1 MKCGLKVVIFHF
13 YQIYHFKST
22 EESKAR
28 KELRAMVQSYLTEEI
43 KKMKLSVEEQL
54 KATEDSLSKKIDTA
68 EGGGNKSGKGGRG
81 SAKGK
86 KK

>member
-1 MKCGLKVVIFHF
+1 
-13 YQIYHFKST
+13 
-22 EESKAR
+22 
-28 KELRAMVQSYLTEEI
+28 MVQSYLTEEI

-54 KATEDSLSKKIDTA
+54 KAAEDSLSKKIDTA

>member
-1 MKCGLKVVIFHF
+1 MYLLFNLA
-13 YQIYHFKST
+13 

-28 KELRAMVQSYLTEEI
+28 KDLRAMVQSYLTEEI
-43 KKMKLSVEEQL
+43 KKMKSSVEEQL
-54 KATEDSLSKKIDTA
+54 KATEESLNKKIDTA
-68 EGGGNKSGKGGRG
+68 EGGGNKPGKGGRG

>member
-1 MKCGLKVVIFHF
+1 
-13 YQIYHFKST
+13 
-22 EESKAR
+22 
-28 KELRAMVQSYLTEEI
+28 MVQTYLTDEI
-43 KKMKLSVEEQL
+43 KKMKSSVEEQL
-54 KATEDSLSKKIDTA
+54 RATEDSLNKKIDVA